1 MQNPTDQRRLR
12 VRLRFGKAGPARFLA
27 HSDLIRTWERAFRR
41 AELPLDYTKGFSPG
55 PQLRFGPPVPV
66 GYEAAGEILEA
77 DLVDEA
83 PEQSIAARLNDA
95 LPAGL
100 SVESCA
106 YIPITK
112 VSPMSAA
119 REAEYA
125 VTLTSSHSDLEE
137 LITRFLGVESAELDV
152 VRGQRTRTIDVR
164 GGTIDLSATGDD
176 GLQMRLRLGHG
187 VAVRPDDVARILGV
201 AVDRVRRTAVVYEFP
216 DLAR

>member
-1 MQNPTDQRRLR
+1 MQKPIDQRRLR
-12 VRLRFGKAGPARFLA
+12 VRLRFGKAGPARFLG
-27 HSDLIRTWERAFRR
+27 HTDLIRTWERAFRR
-41 AELPLDYTKGFSPG
+41 ANLALDYTKGFSPG

-77 DLVDEA
+77 DLVDET

-112 VSPMSAA
+112 ISPMSAA
-119 REAEYA
+119 RRADYA
-125 VTLTSSHSDLEE
+125 VTLTSACSDLEE
-137 LITRFLGVESAELDV
+137 RIARFLDMESADLDV
-152 VRGQRTRTIDVR
+152 VRGKRNRTIDVR
-164 GGTIDLSATGDD
+164 AGTIDLSATGNDS
-176 GLQMRLRLGHG
+176 LQMRLRLGHG
-187 VAVRPDDVARILGV
+187 VAVRPDDVARILDV

-216 DLAR
+216 DSAG